1 MKRKQQQQKE
11 EPKRKKVAKPW
22 GVLMVESE
30 TESEEETQPQRAKAA
45 SEPRPSKNK
54 RASNQKGAV
63 ESIEED
69 DEDRANRR
77 MQMMDFAD
85 GDDSEEDFDHEQFDE
100 ADQGPFSDE
109 DEFAEDDQEGD
120 DGEPTTYES
129 EDENESSRN
138 QDNEYDDDEDDEDDD
153 KDQQLKQLQSELAE
167 IPFGQLIEV
176 AQTMGSKE
184 FKRVRRGMS
193 VRRSDGE
200 ESDTPATR
208 YSKNERE
215 ETRKKKA
222 EIAKRGSKHA
232 PAEQT
237 SKKPVSRRRDVVEIQ
252 KKEVYRDPRFNKLSG
267 KFNEGLYKRSYGF
280 LDDYEKSE
288 IADLRV
294 AIKKEKDADKR
305 AELEMNL
312 QRKVSKQI
320 SKEKEEKRKSIAR
333 QWKKAEMAAV
343 KDGKK
348 PFYLK
353 KADQEKLALYDQY
366 KNLKSGSVDKFLE
379 KRRKKNSASEKRFL
393 PRSR

>member
-1 MKRKQQQQKE
+1 MKRKQQHQRE
-11 EPKRKKVAKPW
+11 EPKRKKIAKPW

-45 SEPRPSKNK
+45 TEPRPSKNK
-54 RASNQKGAV
+54 RASKPKETV
-63 ESIEED
+63 ESNEED

-85 GDDSEEDFDHEQFDE
+85 GDVSEDFDQQFDE

-109 DEFAEDDQEGD
+109 DEFAEDDQE
-120 DGEPTTYES
+120 EPTTYES
-129 EDENESSRN
+129 EDENESNRN
-138 QDNEYDDDEDDEDDD
+138 QNDEYDDDEDDEDDND

-208 YSKNERE
+208 FSKTERE

-237 SKKPVSRRRDVVEIQ
+237 SKRPVSRRRDVVEIQ

-288 IADLRV
+288 IADMRV